1 MANVNSQLLDCQC
14 ENWSLS
20 RPHIF
25 DPRNAGILEVEE
37 RKVWQN
43 PEKILDTLKIESN
56 FVAADLGCGS
66 GFFTIPLSRRVRKVY
81 GIDVQEK
88 MLELL
93 KEKIRKLNIENVE
106 PLLST
111 ENNIP
116 LESNSLDLLISMN
129 TLHEFDDRKRMV
141 EQIKRVLKLA
151 GIALIADF
159 KKEETGFGPP
169 VAVRLSKQQAIA
181 LFEDRGFKTLQKRE
195 LEHHYLL
202 AFA

>member
-1 MANVNSQLLDCQC
+1 
-14 ENWSLS
+14 
-20 RPHIF
+20 
-25 DPRNAGILEVEE
+25 
-37 RKVWQN
+37 
-43 PEKILDTLKIESN
+43 
-56 FVAADLGCGS
+56 
-66 GFFTIPLSRRVRKVY
+66 
-81 GIDVQEK
+81 

-93 KEKIRKLNIENVE
+93 EEKIRKLNIENVE

-129 TLHEFDDRKRMV
+129 TLHEFDDRERMV

-159 KKEETGFGPP
+159 KKKGTGFGPP

-181 LFEDRGFKTLQKRE
+181 LFEDGGFKTLQKRE

-202 AFA
+202 AFAKNAE